1 MAKTEYDQV
10 VLSKES
16 LMEQFHQNRSTG
28 ASAVAIGA
36 AVVAVALLALGMMN
50 RDALWI
56 CVLLSGSCVVGCVFA
71 LWVKQREEEENR
83 ASLEAIRDG
92 QMFFVKNRVTD
103 KDSGDASSADS
114 PAASVQ
120 YRLYFHKT
128 AKEGRRCIAVDRQ
141 EYLCASE
148 GDKYYLLYL
157 GGRLM
162 RVFPCY
168 KYRFGEDLKT
178 YLMKDPEVIGSPELS
193 EYEQYRKLER
203 QTGVLAKKQ
212 WLKTHKSLP
221 EPDT

>member
-92 QMFFVKNRVTD
+92 QMFFVKNRVRSLSSKRRPRKRMPSDPSRTAVEQ
-103 KDSGDASSADS
+103 GFPRRIAHDAQDAAGLCEREIHRFSRPRGHGHADGGA
-114 PAASVQ
+114 PAGA
-120 YRLYFHKT
+120 
-128 AKEGRRCIAVDRQ
+128 G
-141 EYLCASE
+141 
-148 GDKYYLLYL
+148 
-157 GGRLM
+157 
-162 RVFPCY
+162 VFPEHRSAAGDIDKRRQATAGCVLFQ
-168 KYRFGEDLKT
+168 KHEAK
-178 YLMKDPEVIGSPELS
+178 PIG
-193 EYEQYRKLER
+193 
-203 QTGVLAKKQ
+203 
-212 WLKTHKSLP
+212 P
-221 EPDT
+221 EPGAEGAYGLLRQSPLLFQGKEV